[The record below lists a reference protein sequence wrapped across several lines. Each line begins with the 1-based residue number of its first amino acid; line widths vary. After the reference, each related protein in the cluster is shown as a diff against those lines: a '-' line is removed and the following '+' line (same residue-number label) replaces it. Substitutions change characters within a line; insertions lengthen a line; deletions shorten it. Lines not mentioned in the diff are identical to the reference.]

1 MGFKLLKLW
10 ALMPALALLT
20 LVSFAPQLR
29 AQDSSKNAKTDSR
42 WVKVSVSLPGSVTKF
57 PAGDGAEIAT
67 SQCLIC
73 HSAGMVLRQ
82 PALSDSQWRAIIT
95 KMRTAYG
102 APLPPEQVGALAAYL
117 SKSISGRGGSDSS
130 PTTR

>member
-1 MGFKLLKLW
+1 
-10 ALMPALALLT
+10 MPAAIALLL
-20 LVSFAPQLR
+20 LVIVVPQLR
-29 AQDSSKNAKTDSR
+29 AQDLSKNKKADSR
-42 WVKVSVSLPGSVTKF
+42 WVKVSVSLPDSVTKF

-82 PALSDSQWRAIIT
+82 PALSDAQWRTIIN

-102 APLPPEQVGALAAYL
+102 APLPAEQVGALAAYL
-117 SKSISGRGGSDSS
+117 SKSISEGGGSDSS